1 MKNQRDYSNIDREIS
16 DEDES
21 FDMVEKAG
29 SIDVSWT
36 HIDNER
42 DSSQEDDSSS
52 WSWQHIPPQ
61 TQKHNTPA
69 LVFVQQE
76 ECSDEG
82 EGEVHDMDSKTDEV
96 LALSQHLHASALED
110 STETD
115 EKQKG
120 SNGMTDAKEHL
131 SDTCNA
137 FTAPEANARDATAR
151 IDDTE
156 MLSSSFAPPEN
167 LVYSLHGTLEEGNE
181 LGKLGRRLVL
191 VSLQDYSSS
200 FGSCIINR
208 DVFGDGLIQDLIK
221 SKFIFL
227 QLTIDSIEGQIY
239 ADRFHVRSFPHIG
252 VIHPRHGSFIWGK
265 EGWNE
270 NSPWDLTEIVK
281 SMTDLCF
288 ERYSEDHFAM
298 CIDSGTL
305 DFFDLGD
312 RDALLR

>member
-1 MKNQRDYSNIDREIS
+1 MNPLIWLKKLEVSTFLGRTSITSVIRRKRMIHRLGPGNIFLLKHKNTILLLWFSCNKKNAVTRVKVKSMIWIAKPMKSLLSR
-16 DEDES
+16 
-21 FDMVEKAG
+21 
-29 SIDVSWT
+29 SIY
-36 HIDNER
+36 
-42 DSSQEDDSSS
+42 
-52 WSWQHIPPQ
+52 
-61 TQKHNTPA
+61 
-69 LVFVQQE
+69 
-76 ECSDEG
+76 
-82 EGEVHDMDSKTDEV
+82 M
-96 LALSQHLHASALED
+96 HASALED

-167 LVYSLHGTLEEGNE
+167 LMYSLHGTLEEGNE
-181 LGKLGRRLVL
+181 LGKLGRCLVL

-270 NSPWDLTEIVK
+270 NSPC
-281 SMTDLCF
+281 DLCF